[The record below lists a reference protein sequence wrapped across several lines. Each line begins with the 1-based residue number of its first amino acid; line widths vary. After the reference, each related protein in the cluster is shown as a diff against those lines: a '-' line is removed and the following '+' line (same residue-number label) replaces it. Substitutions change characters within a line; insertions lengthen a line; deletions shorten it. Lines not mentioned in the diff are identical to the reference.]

1 MTTPTPRTCT
11 CPAGESPEPCEM
23 KYALTECRIS
33 RLERELAAAQER
45 AQAAEARAEANEKDA
60 ERYQWL
66 RGGEDVPAHSV
77 RWGRWEINRWE
88 GASGWRNLLC
98 SELDAAVDQA
108 MQEKAK

>member
-45 AQAAEARAEANEKDA
+45 AQAAEARAEANEKKIAAIVGWLEREQPDVFKRGLWDA
-60 ERYQWL
+60 I
-66 RGGEDVPAHSV
+66 A
-77 RWGRWEINRWE
+77 E
-88 GASGWRNLLC
+88 G
-98 SELDAAVDQA
+98 
-108 MQEKAK
+108 KK